1 MRKKPLVNWSGG
13 SIIVFVLSN
22 TGFYTLSKR
31 KKNYVLNREK
41 VLEIIAD
48 TELLK
53 LILDLDQTH
62 PQEQKMKKN
71 QKK

>member
-1 MRKKPLVNWSGG
+1 M
-13 SIIVFVLSN
+13 
-22 TGFYTLSKR
+22 LSKR

>member
-22 TGFYTLSKR
+22 TSFYTLSKR